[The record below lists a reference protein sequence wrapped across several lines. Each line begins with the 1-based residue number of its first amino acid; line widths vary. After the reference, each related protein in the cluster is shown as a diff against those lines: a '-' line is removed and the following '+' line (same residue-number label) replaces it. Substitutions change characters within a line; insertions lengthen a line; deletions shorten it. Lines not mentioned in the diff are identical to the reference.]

1 MPADEQKLRERAYQ
15 LWMEDGCKEGQSDQ
29 YWFQAEREIRS
40 DRSKTTQPVQTP
52 SQLSSDVPRAPE
64 RSAAGAKSQAGQ
76 KSPMRSRAAQTAQHL
91 PG

>member
-1 MPADEQKLRERAYQ
+1 MPDNEQKLRERAYQ

-29 YWFQAEREIRS
+29 YWFQAERQFYSEDDGVAVLSQAHLQHSSHKTRT
-40 DRSKTTQPVQTP
+40 SK
-52 SQLSSDVPRAPE
+52 

-76 KSPMRSRAAQTAQHL
+76 KSPVRSRAAQTTQHL

>member
-1 MPADEQKLRERAYQ
+1 
-15 LWMEDGCKEGQSDQ
+15 MEDGCKEGQSDQ

-40 DRSKTTQPVQTP
+40 ERSKTTQPVQT
-52 SQLSSDVPRAPE
+52 SSRLSSDAPRAPK

-76 KSPMRSRAAQTAQHL
+76 KSPMRSRAAQTAQRL